1 MKKQTHGSA
10 KTREAITGLLFVS
23 PWIIGLCAFFA
34 FPIFR
39 SLQLCFVNVVN
50 MTDYS
55 VEWAGLDHFKEIFET
70 DTWYI
75 KHFLTSMKEM
85 LLQIP
90 LTNIFAIFIAILI
103 NKKFPG
109 RTVYRT
115 IFFLPVI
122 CNVPAFRAGSSGR
135 GYGDGRKRASSHSD
149 THLLRA

>member
-1 MKKQTHGSA
+1 MKKQKHGAA
-10 KTREAITGLLFVS
+10 KRREAITGLLFVS

-103 NKKFPG
+103 NK
-109 RTVYRT
+109 
-115 IFFLPVI
+115 
-122 CNVPAFRAGSSGR
+122 
-135 GYGDGRKRASSHSD
+135 
-149 THLLRA
+149 